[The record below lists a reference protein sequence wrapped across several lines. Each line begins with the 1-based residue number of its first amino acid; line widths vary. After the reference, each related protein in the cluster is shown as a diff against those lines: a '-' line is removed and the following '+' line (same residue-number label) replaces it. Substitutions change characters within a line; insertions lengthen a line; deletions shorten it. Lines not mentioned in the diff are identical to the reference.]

1 MDRSRLALLLAVFLI
16 VGSTTHA
23 AGAVEPPERGVERT
37 AMPSLAAFLRAAKS
51 KARSGVEA
59 RAVVEEREREREQSI
74 LAFVPSL
81 RASAGYRRNQYESAI
96 DLPEGTGTR
105 HVVITPRDQ
114 LDASVHVDVT
124 LIDPT
129 TIANYA
135 QADAR
140 YESAKASEDA
150 TSIDVER
157 AVHQAY
163 WQCVAADAVRGAAER
178 ALDVAKENEKVV
190 TVRREADLASD
201 LDVARASAAV
211 DRAVQTLAEARLNR
225 ALAARKLRSLTG
237 LDASGDAPPFPTDLD
252 PVAGLETYRS
262 RASGVAT
269 VRVATADSRAA
280 AISVTQAWTPLVPRI
295 VGFFEERLTNAT
307 GFSGEVASYAFG
319 LTAEWRLDP
328 QQIGAVRTQTAAQR
342 LADVRRESRLR
353 DAEDAI
359 EDAWLEV
366 DSRREAARAARSEE
380 AAAKKAAEV
389 ARSLYLANKATQVD
403 VIVADRDLL
412 QAEVNRIQA
421 DANLEL
427 ARTTLRLAS
436 GMEKAR

>member
-1 MDRSRLALLLAVFLI
+1 MPAL
-16 VGSTTHA
+16 STF
-23 AGAVEPPERGVERT
+23 
-37 AMPSLAAFLRAAKS
+37 LAAAKNH
-51 KARSGVEA
+51 ARSSVEA
-59 RAVVEEREREREQSI
+59 RAVVEERQREREQSI

-81 RASAGYRRNQYESAI
+81 RASAAYRRNQYESAI

-105 HVVITPRDQ
+105 HVVITPQDQ
-114 LDASVHVDVT
+114 LDASVRVDVP

-129 TIANYA
+129 TIAGYA

-140 YESAKASEDA
+140 YESARASAEA
-150 TSIDVER
+150 TSVDVER

-163 WQCVAADAVRGAAER
+163 WQCVAADAVKGAAAR
-178 ALDVAKENEKVV
+178 ALEVARENEKVV
-190 TVRREADLASD
+190 TVRRDADLASD

-211 DRAVQTLAEARLNR
+211 DRASQTLAEARLNR

-237 LDASGDAPPFPTDLD
+237 VDATGDAPPLATSLD
-252 PVAGLETYRS
+252 PSSGLEGYRS

-269 VRVATADSRAA
+269 VRVATADARAA
-280 AISVTQAWTPLVPRI
+280 AVSVTQAWTPIVPRL

-319 LTAEWRLDP
+319 ITAEWRLDP
-328 QQIGAVRTQTAAQR
+328 QQIGAVRSQAAAQR
-342 LADVRRESRLR
+342 LAQVRRESRLHE
-353 DAEDAI
+353 AEDAI

-366 DSRREAARAARSEE
+366 ESRREAAKAARSEQ
-380 AAAKKAAEV
+380 AAAKKAADV

-403 VIVADRDLL
+403 VIVAERDLL

-421 DANLEL
+421 DASLEL
-427 ARTTLRLAS
+427 ARANLRLAS
-436 GMEKAR
+436 GMEHRR